1 MWMNTMLRSKF
12 YELPFRARFIIGGW
26 ILIIS
31 LFLLY
36 SIIIVLMH
44 PMFLNHVNNSSS
56 TLDRYN
62 SYVVAMNT
70 SYEGKNSQIAVKTIE
85 YQNLSVEEVINELQ
99 LYSIHLIDSDKSEGS
114 TYTLFDTINKVK
126 IIVSKEQN
134 KTIVKFIY

>member
-1 MWMNTMLRSKF
+1 MWMNTMLKSKF
-12 YELPFRARFIIGGW
+12 YKLPFRARFIIGGW

-44 PMFLNHVNNSSS
+44 PIFLYHVINSSS
-56 TLDRYN
+56 TLERYN

>member
-1 MWMNTMLRSKF
+1 MWVYTMLKSKF

-44 PMFLNHVNNSSS
+44 PIFLNHVNNSSS
-56 TLDRYN
+56 TLERYN
-62 SYVVAMNT
+62 SYVVAMNI
-70 SYEGKNSQIAVKTIE
+70 SYEGKNSQIIVKTIE
-85 YQNLSVEEVINELQ
+85 YQNLSVEDVTNELQ
-99 LYSIHLIDSDKSEGS
+99 LYGIKLIGSDKFENS
-114 TYTLFDTINKVK
+114 TYTLFDTTNKVK

>member
-36 SIIIVLMH
+36 SIIIALMH
-44 PMFLNHVNNSSS
+44 PMFLNHENNSSS

-99 LYSIHLIDSDKSEGS
+99 LYSINLIDSDKSEDS
-114 TYTLFDTINKVK
+114 TYTLFDTTNKVK
-126 IIVSKEQN
+126 IIVLKEQN

>member
-1 MWMNTMLRSKF
+1 MWMNTMLKSKF
-12 YELPFRARFIIGGW
+12 YKLPFRARFIIGGW

-36 SIIIVLMH
+36 SIIIALMH

-62 SYVVAMNT
+62 SYLVAINT
-70 SYEGKNSQIAVKTIE
+70 SYEGNNSQIAVKTIE

>member
-1 MWMNTMLRSKF
+1 
-12 YELPFRARFIIGGW
+12 
-26 ILIIS
+26 
-31 LFLLY
+31 
-36 SIIIVLMH
+36 MH
-44 PMFLNHVNNSSS
+44 PIFLNHVNNSSS
-56 TLDRYN
+56 TLERYN

-70 SYEGKNSQIAVKTIE
+70 SYEGKNSQIAIKTIE

-114 TYTLFDTINKVK
+114 TYTLFDTTNKVK

>member
-36 SIIIVLMH
+36 SIIIALMH

-70 SYEGKNSQIAVKTIE
+70 SYEGKNSQIAVKSMNCNYIA
-85 YQNLSVEEVINELQ
+85 
-99 LYSIHLIDSDKSEGS
+99 
-114 TYTLFDTINKVK
+114 YTLLILINLKALH
-126 IIVSKEQN
+126 IPYLIR
-134 KTIVKFIY
+134 